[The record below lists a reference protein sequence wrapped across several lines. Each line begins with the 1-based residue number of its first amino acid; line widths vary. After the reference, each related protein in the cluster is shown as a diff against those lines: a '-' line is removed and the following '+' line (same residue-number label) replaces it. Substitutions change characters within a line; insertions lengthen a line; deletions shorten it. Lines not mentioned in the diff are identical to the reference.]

1 MDPFWTPLL
10 SGGARLTPSVCRIW
24 PKRGQKGGQKGVP
37 EWPPGTP
44 QGPWGGHLPRHS
56 SSFAKTKLKWPIRRF
71 FLRLME
77 IPALM
82 IHEKGQRSMK
92 MTVFGSFLDPFLT
105 LFGLLGQYGQK
116 GSKSCAMLLIGWPF
130 WPFWHPW
137 KRGSK
142 RWSQKI
148 DIWPFSIDRG
158 LK

>member
-1 MDPFWTPLL
+1 
-10 SGGARLTPSVCRIW
+10 
-24 PKRGQKGGQKGVP
+24 
-37 EWPPGTP
+37 
-44 QGPWGGHLPRHS
+44 
-56 SSFAKTKLKWPIRRF
+56 
-71 FLRLME
+71 ME

-158 LK
+158 LKMTLFDPFWAIWLFWPYGPGGAIWYPNTPCIWASNHPFWPFGPYGKRGQKGWFWPYGPRWGQI